1 MRKRKSKNAVS
12 APFSSPFSWTSAG
25 ALALLTFLV
34 FLPVLRNGFLTW
46 DDNNNFTENPLFQ
59 PLSWDSFRWAWSA
72 RVLAVYQPLSWILL
86 SIEKSIWG
94 LEPWGY
100 HLTSLLLHTVN
111 SVLVYSLMT
120 IFLARYQKDRRNLQ
134 VSALVAAAFWAIH
147 PLRTEVV
154 AWASCQP
161 YLPSC
166 TFFLLSLAAY
176 LKSASSTDQRRKWL
190 CLSWLA
196 FLVALLFKAVAMSL
210 TAVLLLIDVFW
221 LGRTTR
227 TTFRKA
233 LIEKIP
239 FAVLTGISMAIA
251 RYCHAEYRRTT
262 ADAYPSFAEG
272 VAQAAYGLIT
282 SLRRMVFP
290 IDLTGFYPIPY
301 RGFFQPQFLICV
313 LLVIAITTLAPLFR
327 KRATVVVMAWFTEIV
342 ILAPNLGLFEFN
354 SVLTADRYTYF
365 SSIGW
370 TLALAFGIS
379 RWIRVGNRKAAMAAL
394 GTVLVVWTLVTL
406 HLCGIWHD
414 TVTFWKHV
422 LGHGGEMSS
431 FVRSNLGVALAE
443 SGDTAQGEAELLKAI
458 ELSPEFANA
467 HDNLANLYYRQGK
480 LGPALEQFR
489 KAVKSQPN
497 DPRFRKNLVAVLLN
511 QGDFKEAETHARTAL
526 EAKPQDEQ
534 LHRMLDYA
542 LKMQGKQ

>member
-1 MRKRKSKNAVS
+1 MRKR
-12 APFSSPFSWTSAG
+12 SSPTAKQVRFSWTAAA
-25 ALALLTFLV
+25 ALALLTLVV
-34 FLPVLRNGFLTW
+34 FLPILRNGFLTW

-59 PLSWDSFRWAWSA
+59 SLSWESFRWAWSA

-86 SIEKSIWG
+86 EVEKSIWG
-94 LEPWGY
+94 MEPWGY
-100 HLTSLLLHTVN
+100 HLTSILLHTLNV
-111 SVLVYSLMT
+111 VIVYWLLT
-120 IFLARYQKDRRNLQ
+120 IFLARTRKDRWSLE
-134 VSALVAAAFWAIH
+134 VSALLAAAFWAVH
-147 PLRTEVV
+147 PLRTEAV

-166 TFFLLSLAAY
+166 TFFLLSIAAY
-176 LKSASSTDQRRKWL
+176 LKSASSPEQHRRWL
-190 CLSWLA
+190 FLSWLA

-210 TAVLLLIDVFW
+210 TVVLLLIDVYW

-227 TTFRKA
+227 SAIRKA

-239 FAVLTGISMAIA
+239 FAFLTVISMAIA

-272 VAQAAYGLIT
+272 VAQAAYGLIV
-282 SLRRMVFP
+282 SLRRIVLPF
-290 IDLTGFYPIPY
+290 DLTGFYPIPY
-301 RGFFQPQFLICV
+301 GGFFQPRFLVCV
-313 LLVIAITTLAPLFR
+313 LLVFAITALAVFFR
-327 KRATVVVMAWFTEIV
+327 KRAAVVGMAWFTQII

-354 SVLTADRYTYF
+354 SALTADRYTYF
-365 SSIGW
+365 SSLGW

-379 RWIRVGNRKAAMAAL
+379 WWIQEGNRKAVGAAL
-394 GTVLVVWTLVTL
+394 GTILVGWVLFTL
-406 HLCGIWHD
+406 HLSGIWHD

-443 SGDTAQGEAELLKAI
+443 AGDTAQGEAELLKAI
-458 ELSPEFANA
+458 ELSPTFANA

-480 LGPALEQFR
+480 FEPALEEFR
-489 KAVKSQPN
+489 KAVSSQPN

-511 QGDFKEAETHARTAL
+511 QGDFKEAEANARTAL
-526 EAKPQDEQ
+526 EARPQDEELQ
-534 LHRMLDYA
+534 RMLDYA
-542 LKMQGKQ
+542 LKMEGKKQ